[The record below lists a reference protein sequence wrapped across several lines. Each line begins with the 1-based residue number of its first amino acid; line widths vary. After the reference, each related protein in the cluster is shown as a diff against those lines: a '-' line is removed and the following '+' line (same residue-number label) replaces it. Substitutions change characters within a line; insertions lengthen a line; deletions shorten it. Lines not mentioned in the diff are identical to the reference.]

1 MVFFD
6 YDRFCREPVRSL
18 ERLAATIG
26 LEPGRLTDYAANV
39 QEQTVYPGNELAGKA
54 VSDTADLYAAL
65 QNKSLQ
71 AS

>member
-1 MVFFD
+1 MVFLD

-39 QEQTVYPGNELAGKA
+39 QEQTVYPGNELAGKV
-54 VSDTADLYAAL
+54 VSDIADLYAAL